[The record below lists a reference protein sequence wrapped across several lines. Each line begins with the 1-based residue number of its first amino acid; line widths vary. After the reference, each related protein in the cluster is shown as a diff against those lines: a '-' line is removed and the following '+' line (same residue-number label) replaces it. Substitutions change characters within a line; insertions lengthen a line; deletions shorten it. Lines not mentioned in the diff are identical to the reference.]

1 MVDHFAL
8 ERLPI
13 AQLLFLESGAQAWT
27 AAPDSH
33 QISLYNSVAHV
44 CVVYLCLL
52 EPDHIRRLGI
62 YTIRGGWVLP
72 HSWLYLFLTLG
83 GATFLTT

>member
-13 AQLLFLESGAQAWT
+13 AQLLFLESSAKAWT
-27 AAPDSH
+27 SAPDSH
-33 QISLYNSVAHV
+33 QISFYNCVAHV
-44 CVVYLCLL
+44 CVIYLCLF

-62 YTIRGGWVLP
+62 YTIRGLRVLP
-72 HSWLYLFLTLG
+72 RTWLYLFLSLG